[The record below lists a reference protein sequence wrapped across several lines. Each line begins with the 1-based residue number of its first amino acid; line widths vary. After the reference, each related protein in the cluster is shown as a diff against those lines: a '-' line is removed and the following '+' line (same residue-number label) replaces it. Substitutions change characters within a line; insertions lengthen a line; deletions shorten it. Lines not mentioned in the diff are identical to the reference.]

1 MLSAPFN
8 QAYRMKKKYIK
19 LFTLTLLIF
28 TNFLFA
34 QQRNLWSR
42 VNGSTIGDSE
52 YLRKVKLKKHESYA
66 LNFEELGKEL
76 KSAPARGVSQ
86 GKSSFKMAFPDKNG
100 NFITYLIKEASVMHP
115 DLARQ
120 YPNNRSYIGVSEKDR
135 SKKIRFSVNELG
147 LHAII
152 MDVNGDVQYIDPLTK
167 DKKNYKVYDRKDLEF
182 HQEFQCLTENVQG
195 SFNKQSAFKITDDG
209 KLRTY
214 RLALAAT
221 GEYSQYHITEH
232 GTGDETEEEQKALVL
247 AAMTTAITRVNSVFE
262 NDLAVTLQLVAN
274 DADLIFLDPDT
285 DPYDNFDGEAMLNQ
299 NQTTCDN
306 VITAENYDIGHVFS
320 TGNISVATPSVV
332 CRDGIKARG
341 TGGLAIPEG
350 DNFYFDVIAHEMGH
364 QFGANHTFNGDEG
377 SCGQAGQRIEETAVE
392 TGSGSTLMAYAGYCD
407 PQNVQANSSLYF
419 HIISIE
425 EIRDYIINGSGG
437 NCPVETD
444 LILNANAPVVDA
456 GADFI
461 IPKGTP
467 YKLVGEG
474 SDADDDPISFC
485 WEQVDNGITDVPPSA
500 NATSGALYRSYDPR
514 SENVR
519 YLPQINT
526 LITGS
531 ISSTWEVTP
540 EVGRELNFKL
550 TVRDNHME
558 GGQVVSDD
566 LKVTVTDAAGPFVV
580 TTQNTEGIVWTPEN
594 QETITWD
601 VAGTDGNGVNVSQVN
616 ILLST
621 DGGRTFS
628 TSLAANVAND
638 GSQIIVVPDSKAS
651 QCFVKVEAV
660 GNYFFSMNTQ
670 SFSIGEF
677 NEVCNSYVGDDTPLA
692 IPDNDAEGV
701 SSVITVSESVNVEK
715 ILLRLI
721 NDSNA
726 SVETPGITHT
736 YLGDLTIS
744 LESPQGTVIEVL
756 NGQCD
761 ALEDIQAVFADEG
774 IAELCNTGNPGI
786 SGVKKPVE
794 VFSGFNGEN
803 SQGNWTLKVADG
815 AADDT
820 GFLEAWSLEICSSE
834 AVLGVNNYVFDDF
847 KVFPNPSDGNF
858 TVKFRSE
865 DTGDVNIMVYDIL
878 GRKIINQSFKNQLN
892 NFEENLELGYLS
904 GGIYILSVKRANKM
918 SSHKIRIK

>member
-1 MLSAPFN
+1 
-8 QAYRMKKKYIK
+8 MKKNYFY
-19 LFTLTLLIF
+19 LFTFALLLF
-28 TNFLFA
+28 SNLLFA
-34 QQRNLWSR
+34 QQKNLWSR
-42 VNGSTIGDSE
+42 ISGSTISDSE
-52 YLRKVKLKKHESYA
+52 YARKVKIKKHESFA
-66 LNFEELGKEL
+66 LSLEDLEKEL
-76 KSAPARGVSQ
+76 KSAPTRGFSSGVST
-86 GKSSFKMAFPDKNG
+86 FKMAFPDKDG
-100 NFITYLIKEASVMHP
+100 NFISYLVKEASVMHP
-115 DLARQ
+115 SLAKQ
-120 YPNNRSYIGVSEKDR
+120 FPNNRSYVGVSEKDR

-167 DKKNYKVYDRKDLEF
+167 DKRNYKVYDRKDLEF
-182 HQEFQCLTENVQG
+182 HQEFQCLTENVEG
-195 SFNKQSAFKITDDG
+195 SFKQQSAFKITDDG

-221 GEYSQYHITEH
+221 GEYSQYQINEY

-262 NDLAVTLQLVAN
+262 NDLSVTMQLVGN
-274 DADLIFLDPDT
+274 NTDLIFLDPDT
-285 DPYDNFDGEAMLNQ
+285 DPYNNFDGEAMLGQ

-306 VITAENYDIGHVFS
+306 IIEAENYDIGHVFS

-350 DNFYFDVIAHEMGH
+350 DNFYFDVIAHEIGH

-377 SCGQAGQRIEETAVE
+377 SCGQTGQRIEETAVE

-444 LILNANAPVVDA
+444 FLLNVNVPTVDA
-456 GADFI
+456 GEDFV

-467 YKLVGEG
+467 YKLVGQG
-474 SDADDDPISFC
+474 SDADGDAISFC
-485 WEQVDNGITDVPPSA
+485 WEQVDNGITIVPPSA
-500 NATSGALYRSYDPR
+500 NATSGALYRSYDPV

-550 TVRDNHME
+550 TVRDNHIE
-558 GGQVVSDD
+558 GGQVVTDD

-580 TTQNTEGIVWTPEN
+580 TSQNTEDIVWIPET

-601 VAGTDGNGVNVSQVN
+601 VAGTDGNGVNVAQVN

-621 DGGRTFS
+621 DGGRTFPNA
-628 TSLAANVAND
+628 LANNVAND
-638 GSQIIVVPDSKAS
+638 GSQIIVVPESKAS

-660 GNYFFSMNTQ
+660 GSFFFAWNSNI
-670 SFSIGEF
+670 FSIGEF
-677 NEVCNSYVGDDTPLA
+677 NEVCNSYVADDTPLA
-692 IPDNDAEGV
+692 IPDNNADGI
-701 SSVITVSESVNVEK
+701 SSVIAVSESVNVEK
-715 ILLRLI
+715 LRLRLI
-721 NDSNA
+721 NDANT

-744 LESPQGTVIEVL
+744 LESPQGTIIDVL
-756 NGQCD
+756 NGNCD
-761 ALEDIQAVFADEG
+761 ALEDIQAVFTDEG
-774 IAELCNTGNPGI
+774 IELACNTGNPGI
-786 SGVKKPVE
+786 TGDNKPAE

-803 SQGNWTLKVADG
+803 SQGNWTLKVVDG
-815 AADDT
+815 ADDDT

-858 TVKFRSE
+858 TVKFHSE
-865 DTGDVNIMVYDIL
+865 DTGDVDLVVYDIL
-878 GRKIINQSFKNQLN
+878 GRKIIKQSYKNQLN
-892 NFEENLELGYLS
+892 NFEENLELGNLS